1 MARNVVVIGTP
12 IDLRSVVTIDRP
24 AVRVRYDLD
33 VLPGS
38 PTLREVLAPVL

>member
-1 MARNVVVIGTP
+1 MIE
-12 IDLRSVVTIDRP
+12 IHKP

-38 PTLREVLAPVL
+38 PTLPEVLAPVLS